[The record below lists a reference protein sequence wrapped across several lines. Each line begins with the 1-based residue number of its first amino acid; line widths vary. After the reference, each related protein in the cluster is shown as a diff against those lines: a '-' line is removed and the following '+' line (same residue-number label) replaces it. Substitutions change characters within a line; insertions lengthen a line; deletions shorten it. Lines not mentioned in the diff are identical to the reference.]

1 MYLCQELWR
10 EIWSFD
16 STYKNQF
23 DSVVREIKLRY
34 DDGRWW
40 IRQSGLFILK
50 SEEYVELNFLDRD
63 SDHYISLYYFKLKD
77 VLRELVYNYCLY
89 NIPNPEKFVVS

>member
-16 STYKNQF
+16 STNKKAF
-23 DSVVREIKLRY
+23 DGVVREIRLRF

-63 SDHYISLYYFKLKD
+63 RDHYISLYYFKLKD
-77 VLRELVYNYCLY
+77 VLREFKRK
-89 NIPNPEKFVVS
+89 ISVVS